1 MISEYE
7 IFYIFRY
14 CNDGDLF
21 DKIEEI
27 GIFNENSAAFI
38 IYQILSAV
46 LYCHSNN
53 IVHRDIKA
61 ENILI
66 ESIELVT
73 DANGIEVEHY
83 HIRLSDFSSA
93 RSFNKS
99 KKLTKKVGTPYY
111 IAPEVLKRNYNEKC
125 DVWSIGVLL
134 FILLCGKP
142 PFYGDGDKEILDHV
156 IKGIPDKKCIQ
167 NFYNR

>member
-1 MISEYE
+1 
-7 IFYIFRY
+7 
-14 CNDGDLF
+14 
-21 DKIEEI
+21 
-27 GIFNENSAAFI
+27 
-38 IYQILSAV
+38 V

-66 ESIELVT
+66 ESIEKT
-73 DANGIEVEHY
+73 HTTEGKEVDLY
-83 HIRLSDFSSA
+83 NIRLSDFSSA
-93 RSFNKS
+93 RSFNRS

-134 FILLCGKP
+134 FILLTGKP
-142 PFYGDGDKEILDHV
+142 PFYGDGDKEIIYYV
-156 IKGIPDKKCIQ
+156 EKGQPDKRRKNNKFNI
-167 NFYNR
+167 